1 MSFKFRRD
9 GAVFPTEVTNGC
21 LVIKLGSTD
30 VSVPFPFLKR
40 DFKYDNTEF
49 PMSNI
54 MVYLKYDEGT
64 IIMRFDGT
72 ATIYNKDN
80 TVIGFSKFDKE
91 SIYQHTAYIPHG
103 IVSVV
108 KDGKIKYQMKCTIY
122 SAGYPDEMFLESVI
136 DSEPIMF
143 KPSEN
148 PEFCKAIANGNRYS
162 PRLVQV
168 ASNCYEDQENGYS
181 IIGTPLRTTGY
192 AKI

>member
-54 MVYLKYDEGT
+54 MVYLKDDEGT

-80 TVIGFSKFDKE
+80 TVI
-91 SIYQHTAYIPHG
+91 
-103 IVSVV
+103 
-108 KDGKIKYQMKCTIY
+108 
-122 SAGYPDEMFLESVI
+122 VI
-136 DSEPIMF
+136 REVFEKM
-143 KPSEN
+143 
-148 PEFCKAIANGNRYS
+148 
-162 PRLVQV
+162 L
-168 ASNCYEDQENGYS
+168 
-181 IIGTPLRTTGY
+181 
-192 AKI
+192 